1 MLARVVF
8 SNQLSQLLCLQL
20 LSEVAQGLAQG
31 LLPHGVAGAEVMGT
45 NIWLKLDFFMKYPV
59 INIQW
64 LMGFM
69 EFKIH

>member
-45 NIWLKLDFFMKYPV
+45 NI
-59 INIQW
+59 
-64 LMGFM
+64 
-69 EFKIH
+69 